1 MTTSPIPPKQPIGQ
15 LNRPLAIV
23 GMSCRLPG
31 ADGLDEFWRLLQT
44 GTSAIER
51 MPDSKLNR
59 DLYFDPVK
67 GRRGKTYSEIGGCIS
82 ERELDWSILPLDR
95 SEIGKWD
102 PCHLILCET
111 AAAAC
116 VDAGWDPHNLPLRKG
131 AVFVGHSG
139 GSTLGGEIAY
149 RTLVSEQV
157 ELLSSIPG
165 FLNSV
170 ADLEELKAALLYR
183 LQSSRPER
191 DESGNPLVDA
201 GFASALISRA
211 LGLTGAHMSID
222 AACAS
227 SLVALALG
235 AASLQTGQSDFAIVG
250 GASFNKSDSMIL
262 FSNAQSCSA
271 SGSRPFDEAADGLI
285 SSEGYV
291 AIVLR
296 TLERALADGDRVHA
310 VVRGIGI
317 SSDGRGKSLWA
328 PRKEGQYTAIRRAYS
343 DEVTPSSV
351 SMIEAHATST
361 QVGDATEMEALS
373 QFFSE
378 HCKPGQRIPVGSVKS
393 NIGHT
398 LETAGLAG
406 VVKSVLSIQHATI
419 PPSVNVK
426 NLNRSI
432 KWDAIPLYVATQ
444 CAPWPALDENVP
456 RRAAINAFGIGG
468 LNVHVVVEQF
478 LATQLLAT
486 QPSRQQ
492 TIHSTAPHS
501 TSTSNAH
508 YEPIAVIGRG
518 VVIPGASNV
527 DQLQNLLHSRASQI
541 GTPPADRFGCDANLA
556 SAVQGGFVRGF
567 EYDWRKHKVP
577 PKQIAQANPL
587 QFMLLE
593 AAEQALRES
602 LCFEREFDRQNT
614 AVVVGSIFGGD
625 FGNALF
631 SGLRLPEFKHHLRL
645 LLIERGLAA
654 DTALALTET
663 YETNFLKF
671 CPALLDETGS
681 FTSSTLASRL
691 SKTFDLMGGAMAIDS
706 GDVSSFAALQ
716 AASQLLVTRTV
727 NQVLCAAAHRA
738 LDVAAMNALA
748 RLGRLRNSHQI
759 PSDREGYFVGEGVA
773 VVMLKRLSDAE
784 RDGDKVLAVIDGIA
798 PGFDAN
804 SLRRSVSLAS
814 ERLSAS
820 APIKQI
826 VGGIGIDS
834 VDTQVENALNASS
847 LRMDPVQQPLSRSVI
862 IPLTGHLQAA
872 QGLTDLIA
880 ATLDKSL
887 QVENA
892 EAVLASHTFSGQSY
906 VVSVRP
912 HVAQPKE
919 TTIVKTPVAPLP
931 AINKKNL
938 VDCRIWR
945 LAASS
950 LSELQ
955 KQVVQLSDSS
965 MEQIRFSAA
974 TKFNSDHLWRA
985 AIVCDES
992 SIVGKLKLMA
1002 AQLGNATSRLP
1013 LAEQGLFWSKPE
1025 ERTERVAWL
1034 FPGQGSQY
1042 HGMFDSFVATEPAA
1056 SRALAAANSILSKHG
1071 HPTFDKL
1078 AWCQTESLGENVWH
1092 TQAAMLVADW
1102 VMLEC
1107 LRDRGYHPTLVSGH
1121 SYGEFAAMLAA
1132 GCWDFENALL
1142 ATWYRCQSIVKNVPT
1157 GCSMLSIHASRE
1169 KVEQLIHEEAL
1180 PLYVSHVNA
1189 PEQIVVGGKQAA
1201 IAHLSELLDDEGI
1214 GTRILAVPT
1223 AFHTPALQPAQAAFR
1238 SGLAAIN
1245 IQPPR
1250 LPLLSSITVRYE
1262 ADPPQIVHNLVDQLV
1277 HPVDFVALCQRLRHD
1292 NIGLILEVG
1301 PQQVLSRL
1309 VRQNLGDSVQVVST
1323 DHSKRGAQYQL
1334 LCAEANIDLFC
1345 GNARKDRLVAP
1356 QSSQVSTSGPQAT
1369 AAPVHFDATQ
1379 ARRERMRQLGRSQ
1392 TKSLAEEPAV
1402 SHVTSAPTTTAT
1414 TQVPTTQVPG
1424 YQVTPHP
1431 IEAAAHPATSHTTP
1445 SHPVLPSQPRSMP
1458 SVATQPLQPTQTGVV
1473 APTKNA
1479 TDRIAAFLIDFVV
1492 EQTGYPAEIIE
1503 LDWDIEADL
1512 GIDSI
1517 KKAQLFGELREFFDL
1532 ESLKNFSLDHYKTL
1546 RDIAK
1551 LLEQTPGKGEWL
1563 QVEEQSPATFT
1574 SPADSRA
1581 AAPQVKPVESPAVQ
1595 SADQSAVHAAV
1606 QTAASVSSVVHES
1619 RPALAPQQLQQFLID
1634 FVVEQTGYP
1643 AEIVELD
1650 ADLEA
1655 DLGIDSIKKAQL
1667 FGELREMF
1675 SFSGRDGQSQNVAG
1689 GRQSL
1694 ADYRTLRDVM
1704 DALLQSQSTTIVAEP
1719 AQSEAAGPP
1728 VMEASGSVEFETSR
1742 NAEQAIVPAQPF
1754 HAKLACSATQS
1765 SSKQEWPVAGLKHP
1779 AARTTVGEIVL
1790 TTNWAYREALAS
1802 NLRAMVGR
1810 KDASKTAVKQNG
1822 NGASHVS
1829 LTPSATSL
1837 IFAEKIAE
1845 TSETLQQSILALDKA
1860 LSSTSMWNASDDA
1873 SIATLT
1879 MPAWLRDGGGEC
1891 VGIVVRHSEAS
1902 STIQLMPAGC
1912 LHPGAVIHNGSFLI
1926 VGGLLDASQPN
1937 ALVAHT
1943 TLSSWICEGLGN
1955 RFEAALKA
1963 VRNIRVAGDWWL
1975 KLVDAHS
1982 AQLAAVESRD
1992 GVLVIERGTSLVNS
2006 QSPAINSPA
2015 SAEPDLVL
2023 EFDSIHRCFQLSLRK
2038 SSLLFPKG
2046 LLRFDDNW
2054 IKNLLSHD
2062 ADKRPV
2068 SETELT
2074 TEATVAKSTV
2084 ASRYVLRMAPAPQRN
2099 AFSRQPTWGGTTLI
2113 VGDNPIARQLE
2124 ARIRTAGLPVV
2135 RLAAHEDP
2143 TWLAGQ
2149 LEELWRTSPVAHLF
2163 LTTPCDADAKI
2174 TLDETRWRSRR
2185 NKGIMGNYW
2194 LCQRWLNRIIESKIA
2209 DDASI
2214 VAVTSQGGD
2223 FGISGNLH
2231 SAEGGALA
2239 GLLKSILVESWMQG
2253 IRTLPI
2259 KIMDTNVNQSP
2270 SEVVENLWRELSI
2283 PSYDTEVAYQRGV
2296 RHVMRA
2302 VRKPMLRRIKPIPQG
2317 GTWVCTGGAR
2327 GITAYVAEQLASRY
2341 QLKLHL
2347 LGKTEQQAIDP
2358 SWRGLNEDGLR
2369 QLRAEIMTTARNAG
2383 KNPVQTWQDTEKI
2396 LEIDATL
2403 LRFKALG
2410 IEAYYHSCDVA
2421 DRDSVRKVLD
2431 KVRSISGPIHGVLH
2445 GAGVGKD
2452 ARFDRKQPEKVNQC
2466 IAAKVDGALALMEAT
2481 EQDPLEYFVGF
2492 GSISGR
2498 FGANGHTDY
2507 SLANEM
2513 LTKEIDWLKHRRP
2526 NIKAVGFHWHAWGD
2540 VGMAT
2545 KPETKLALEMI
2556 DMHFMPAAEGMQ
2568 HLIAELEGDSD
2579 ESEVLITDDRYYRM
2593 YYPGDS
2599 LDPGADRAASTG
2611 VRTPLLEIE
2620 STTANGSTRVFA
2632 ADVDPGKD
2640 PFLVDHTLDRAPL
2653 LPFVVA
2659 AEMMIEGAAAHLAT
2673 NEPIVLHDL
2682 EAVRALRFFSPTPRR
2697 LRVESSLVADGSVT
2711 CKLQSDF
2718 YSRDGRLIEAN
2729 RINFRTQAAVSH
2741 NLESVRVW
2749 VQLPSASNWLPV
2761 SYPAADAQFHV
2772 GWPLQRLRKIALHE
2786 DGLVGK
2792 IAAPALIELAGTKR
2806 DLRGWRIPSAAM
2818 DACLFATGIL
2828 AWQRVAPGTALPVRI
2843 SRLEVGRLP
2852 SPGEACQ
2859 VHVRLLTHSHD
2870 HARFDFTLYGVDG
2883 EMLLNAKDYE
2893 VAWLSREL
2901 DEHPK
2906 AVAGSLPR

>member
-1 MTTSPIPPKQPIGQ
+1 MSIPPTPPNQPIGQ
-15 LNRPLAIV
+15 LCRPLAIV
-23 GMSCRLPG
+23 GMACRLPG
-31 ADGLDEFWRLLQT
+31 ADGLDAFWQMLQS
-44 GTSAIER
+44 GASAIER
-51 MPDSKLNR
+51 MPDAKLNR
-59 DLYFDPVK
+59 SLYFDPVK

-95 SEIGKWD
+95 SEASHWD
-102 PCHLILCET
+102 PCHLILCEA

-116 VDAGWDPHNLPLRKG
+116 CDAGWDPRNLPLRKG

-149 RTLVSEQV
+149 RNLVNEQV
-157 ELLSSIPG
+157 ELLTSLPG
-165 FLNSV
+165 IRDAIEN
-170 ADLEELKAALLYR
+170 LEELKTALLER
-183 LQSSRPER
+183 LQATRPER
-191 DESGNPLVDA
+191 DADGKPLVDA

-271 SGSRPFDEAADGLI
+271 SGSRPFDEGADGLI

-291 AIVLR
+291 AIVLK

-343 DEVTPSSV
+343 SDVTPNSV

-373 QFFSE
+373 QFFGE

-426 NLNRSI
+426 HLNRSI
-432 KWDAIPLYVATQ
+432 KWDEIPLFVSTQ
-444 CAPWPALDENVP
+444 CSPWPALEPTVP

-478 LATQLLAT
+478 LESKSPAKHPTGLS
-486 QPSRQQ
+486 PS
-492 TIHSTAPHS
+492 
-501 TSTSNAH
+501 SNSKNETH
-508 YEPIAVIGRG
+508 TEPIAVIGRG
-518 VVIPGASNV
+518 LVIPGASNV
-527 DQLQNLLHSRASQI
+527 DQLRTLLSSSTSQI
-541 GTPPADRFGCDANLA
+541 GLPPAGRFGCEAGLA
-556 SAVQGGFVRGF
+556 SAVRGGFVRNF

-602 LCFEREFDRQNT
+602 RCLERDFDRQNT

-631 SGLRLPEFKHHLRL
+631 SGLRLPEFKHHLHQL
-645 LLIERGLAA
+645 LVGRGVTAGIAQKLAEDFEA
-654 DTALALTET
+654 S
-663 YETNFLKF
+663 FLKTS
-671 CPALLDETGS
+671 PALLDETGS

-738 LDVAAMNALA
+738 MDVAAMEALS
-748 RLGRLRNSHQI
+748 RLGRLRESRQGAANS
-759 PSDREGYFVGEGVA
+759 EGYFVGEGVA
-773 VVMLKRLSDAE
+773 VVMLKRLSDAV
-784 RDGDKVLAVIDGIA
+784 RDGDKILAVIDGIA

-804 SLRRSVSLAS
+804 SLRRSVNLAS
-814 ERLSAS
+814 ERLVLGSGHVN
-820 APIKQI
+820 KI
-826 VGGIGIDS
+826 VGGVGIRS
-834 VDTQVENALNASS
+834 VDAQVEQAVCTSS
-847 LRMDPVQQPLSRSVI
+847 LPLGQPTGKPQPTLVQSAT

-880 ATLDKSL
+880 YTLDPTI
-887 QVENA
+887 QVEGSSC
-892 EAVLASHTFSGQSY
+892 VLASHTFSGQSY
-906 VVSVRP
+906 VVGVRP
-912 HVAQPKE
+912 HVVQTKE
-919 TTIVKTPVAPLP
+919 PTIVKKP
-931 AINKKNL
+931 AATSPAVSQKNMT
-938 VDCRIWR
+938 DCRIWR
-945 LAASS
+945 FGASS
-950 LSELQ
+950 LIDLQ
-955 KQVVQLSDSS
+955 NQLNHLSN
-965 MEQIRFSAA
+965 SAVSPIGSL
-974 TKFNSDHLWRA
+974 THSTFNLEHTWRA

-992 SIVGKLKLMA
+992 ALAGKLKLLA
-1002 AQLGNATSRLP
+1002 AQIYSPTSKLP
-1013 LAEQGLFWSKPE
+1013 LAEQGLFWSKPD
-1025 ERTERVAWL
+1025 ERTDRVAWL

-1042 HGMFDSFVATEPAA
+1042 HGMFDSFVASEPAA
-1056 SRALAAANSILSKHG
+1056 ARALAVANSVLSKHG
-1071 HPTFDKL
+1071 HPTFDEL

-1107 LRDRGYHPTLVSGH
+1107 LRERGYQPTLVSGH

-1142 ATWYRCQSIVKNVPT
+1142 ATWHRCQSIVKNVPT

-1169 KVEQLIHEEAL
+1169 KVAQLIHDEAL
-1180 PLYVSHVNA
+1180 PLYISHVNA

-1238 SGLAAIN
+1238 NGLTTIS

-1262 ADPPQIVHNLVDQLV
+1262 ADPAVIVDNLVDQLI
-1277 HPVDFVALCQRLRHD
+1277 HPVDFVALCQRLKQDR
-1292 NIGLILEVG
+1292 IGLILEVG

-1309 VRQNLGDSVQVVST
+1309 VRQNLGDTVQVVST

-1334 LCAEANIDLFC
+1334 LCAEANLELFC
-1345 GNARKDRLVAP
+1345 GNA
-1356 QSSQVSTSGPQAT
+1356 QSAQAVSTVRSNSPINVVQSRFT
-1369 AAPVHFDATQ
+1369 PVHFDATQ
-1379 ARRERMRQLGRSQ
+1379 ARRDRMRNLGRSQ
-1392 TKSLAEEPAV
+1392 PKPASPYQAVNSFENPVAEAVAPIAQTRSNSVHSTNDRSTDASKQPAQNLQTV
-1402 SHVTSAPTTTAT
+1402 QNA
-1414 TQVPTTQVPG
+1414 
-1424 YQVTPHP
+1424 
-1431 IEAAAHPATSHTTP
+1431 
-1445 SHPVLPSQPRSMP
+1445 
-1458 SVATQPLQPTQTGVV
+1458 VATPTQ
-1473 APTKNA
+1473 NA

-1532 ESLKNFSLDHYKTL
+1532 ESLKNFSLDRYKTL
-1546 RDIAK
+1546 RDIAT

-1563 QVEEQSPATFT
+1563 NSENLATDSKIVEHNDVRKETI
-1574 SPADSRA
+1574 R
-1581 AAPQVKPVESPAVQ
+1581 PAVQ
-1595 SADQSAVHAAV
+1595 APPATPLVAAV
-1606 QTAASVSSVVHES
+1606 PLAAVPVQTSES
-1619 RPALAPQQLQQFLID
+1619 QPTLTPQQLQQFLID

-1675 SFSGRDGQSQNVAG
+1675 SFQGRDKQSTTNAKS

-1704 DALLQSQSTTIVAEP
+1704 DALLHSQT
-1719 AQSEAAGPP
+1719 
-1728 VMEASGSVEFETSR
+1728 
-1742 NAEQAIVPAQPF
+1742 
-1754 HAKLACSATQS
+1754 SATTLATSQPKQASISLPAEEALPEEIVKFSIPNVQELTSELPSQQS
-1765 SSKQEWPVAGLKHP
+1765 DESSAIHCDWPVAVIEHLDS
-1779 AARTTVGEIVL
+1779 TENDLDI
-1790 TTNWAYREALAS
+1790 TTNEFFRSALS
-1802 NLRAMVGR
+1802 QNLRAMVGR
-1810 KDASKTAVKQNG
+1810 RDAVRTQVSKNG
-1822 NGASHVS
+1822 NGSSH
-1829 LTPSATSL
+1829 TIANQSAATL
-1837 IFAEKIAE
+1837 CFAEKIAE
-1845 TSETLQQSILALDKA
+1845 SSETLQQSILAFDKA
-1860 LSSTSMWNASDDA
+1860 VLSSCVWQNAFDGPITRLA
-1873 SIATLT
+1873 A
-1879 MPAWLRDGGGEC
+1879 PAWLRDGGGQSL
-1891 VGIVVRHSEAS
+1891 GMVVKRSGAKTEMQ
-1902 STIQLMPAGC
+1902 IMPAGC
-1912 LHPGAVIHNGSFLI
+1912 LQPTAVIHDLTLLA
-1926 VGGLLDASQPN
+1926 VGGVLETSQPN
-1937 ALVAHT
+1937 ASAAQTV
-1943 TLSSWICEGLGN
+1943 LSSWITSELGN
-1955 RFEAALKA
+1955 GFEEALKA
-1963 VRNIRVAGDWWL
+1963 ARAIRLNCDWWL
-1975 KLVDAHS
+1975 KLVDASSGHQ
-1982 AQLAAVESRD
+1982 AFIESRD
-1992 GVLVIERGTSLVNS
+1992 GVLVIERGAVPSRPQDAANPSGHELALFLDETN
-2006 QSPAINSPA
+2006 
-2015 SAEPDLVL
+2015 
-2023 EFDSIHRCFQLSLRK
+2023 HCFQLTQNQPSLQTPAVFVRLDRQWLN
-2038 SSLLFPKG
+2038 SLQPDQQAEIATPPLA
-2046 LLRFDDNW
+2046 DN
-2054 IKNLLSHD
+2054 
-2062 ADKRPV
+2062 ADVK
-2068 SETELT
+2068 ELT
-2074 TEATVAKSTV
+2074 GKSTI
-2084 ASRYVLRMAPAPQRN
+2084 ASRYVLRMSPAPQRN
-2099 AFSRQPTWGGTTLI
+2099 APNRRPTWGGVSLI
-2113 VGDNPIARQLE
+2113 VGDNPVARQLE
-2124 ARIRTAGLPVV
+2124 ARIRTAGFQAV
-2135 RLAAHEDP
+2135 RLAASEDP
-2143 TWLAGQ
+2143 TWLANK
-2149 LEELWRTSPVAHLF
+2149 LEELWATQPIAHLF
-2163 LTTPCDADAKI
+2163 LTTPCDSEAQI
-2174 TLDETRWRSRR
+2174 TLDEKRWASRR

-2194 LCQRWLNRIIESKIA
+2194 LCQRWLNRIIESKMT

-2223 FGISGNLH
+2223 FGISGNIH

-2259 KIMDTNVNQSP
+2259 KVMDTHIDQSP
-2270 SEVVENLWRELSI
+2270 AEIVENLWRELSI
-2283 PSYDTEVAYQRGV
+2283 PSYDTEVSYQRGI
-2296 RHVMRA
+2296 RTVMRA
-2302 VRKPMLRRIKPIPQG
+2302 IRQPLARRVKAIPHG

-2341 QLKLHL
+2341 HLKLHL
-2347 LGKTEQQAIDP
+2347 LGKTEQQEIDP
-2358 SWRGLNEDGLR
+2358 SWRELNEEGLR

-2383 KNPVQTWQDTEKI
+2383 KNPVQTWQDMEKV

-2403 LRFKALG
+2403 RRFKSMG

-2421 DRDSVRKVLD
+2421 DRSSVRKVLD
-2431 KVRSISGPIHGVLH
+2431 NVRAISGPINGVLH

-2452 ARFDRKQPEKVNQC
+2452 ARFDRKQPERVHQC
-2466 IAAKVDGALALMEAT
+2466 IAAKVDGALALMDAT
-2481 EQDPLEYFVGF
+2481 ERDPIDYFVGF

-2513 LTKEIDWLKHRRP
+2513 LTKQIDWLKHRRP

-2556 DMHFMPAAEGMQ
+2556 DMHFMPAAEGME

-2599 LDPGADRAASTG
+2599 LDSIADRTRTSG
-2611 VRTPLLEIE
+2611 VRTPLLDTE
-2620 STTANGSTRVFA
+2620 SSVTESSTRVFTA
-2632 ADVDPGKD
+2632 EVDPGKD
-2640 PFLVDHTLDRAPL
+2640 PFLVEHTLDRSPL

-2659 AEMMIEGAAAHLAT
+2659 AEMMIEGVAAHLNT
-2673 NEPIVLHDL
+2673 HESIVLHDL
-2682 EAVRALRFFSPTPRR
+2682 EAVKALRFFIPTPRK
-2697 LRVESSLVADGSVT
+2697 LRVESTLASAGTVT

-2718 YSRDGRLIEAN
+2718 FSRDGRLIEAN
-2729 RINFRTQAAVSH
+2729 RINFKTKATAGLAHQSPGV
-2741 NLESVRVW
+2741 NIV
-2749 VQLPSASNWLPV
+2749 LPASTAWLPV

-2772 GWPLQRLRKIALHE
+2772 GWPLQRLRKVALHE
-2786 DGLVGK
+2786 NGLIGK

-2828 AWQRVAPGTALPVRI
+2828 AWQRVSPGTALPVRI
-2843 SRLEVGRLP
+2843 QRLEIGRLP

-2859 VHVRLLTHSHD
+2859 VHILLLSHSHD
-2870 HARFDFTLYGVDG
+2870 RARFDFTLYGVDG
-2883 EMLLNAKDYE
+2883 DMILNAKDYE

-2901 DEHPK
+2901 DEQPQA
-2906 AVAGSLPR
+2906 AVGSVQK

>member
-1 MTTSPIPPKQPIGQ
+1 MPNRHIPSNPPPLNQSIGQ

-31 ADGLDEFWRLLQT
+31 ADGLDEFWRLLQS
-44 GTSAIER
+44 GASAIER
-51 MPDSKLNR
+51 MPDSKLDR
-59 DLYFDPVK
+59 HMYFDPIK
-67 GRRGKTYSEIGGCIS
+67 GRRGKTYSDIGGCIS

-95 SEIGKWD
+95 SEASKWD
-102 PCHLILCET
+102 PCHLILCEA

-116 VDAGWDPHNLPLRKG
+116 CDAGWDPHNLPLRRG

-149 RTLVSEQV
+149 RSLVTEYI
-157 ELLSSIPG
+157 ELLSTIPG
-165 FLNSV
+165 IVNSV
-170 ADLEELKAALLYR
+170 DDLNELKSALLRR
-183 LQSSRPER
+183 LQAGRPER
-191 DESGNPLVDA
+191 AENGQPLLDA

-291 AIVLR
+291 ALVLK
-296 TLERALADGDRVHA
+296 TLERAVADGDRVHA

-343 DEVTPSSV
+343 SEVTPDSI

-432 KWDAIPLYVATQ
+432 KWNEIPLYVATQ
-444 CAPWPALDENVP
+444 CAPWPTLEANVP

-478 LATQLLAT
+478 LPTETQVKMSSR
-486 QPSRQQ
+486 PSQVAAIQ
-492 TIHSTAPHS
+492 S
-501 TSTSNAH
+501 
-508 YEPIAVIGRG
+508 EPIAVIGRG
-518 VVIPGASNV
+518 LVIPGASNV
-527 DQLQNLLHSRASQI
+527 EQFRSLLNSGVSQI
-541 GTPPADRFGCDANLA
+541 GRSPADRLGCNASRADA
-556 SAVQGGFVRGF
+556 VRGGFVRGF

-577 PKQIAQANPL
+577 PKQITQANPL

-602 LCFEREFDRQNT
+602 RCLERDFDRQNT
-614 AVVVGSIFGGD
+614 AVVVGSVFGGD

-631 SGLRLPEFKHHLRL
+631 SGLRLPEFKHHFQQL
-645 LLIERGLAA
+645 LVERGVATG
-654 DTALALTET
+654 TAQSLSEDFET
-663 YETNFLKF
+663 SFLKA

-738 LDVAAMNALA
+738 LDVAAIDALT
-748 RLGRLRNSHQI
+748 RMGRLRDSRQLDT
-759 PSDREGYFVGEGVA
+759 PGEGYFVGEGVA
-773 VVMLKRLSDAE
+773 VVMLKRLSDAQ

-804 SLRRSVSLAS
+804 SLRRSLGLAS
-814 ERLSAS
+814 ERLSDS
-820 APIKQI
+820 CGPIKRL
-826 VGGIGIDS
+826 VGGVGISAIDS
-834 VDTQVENALNASS
+834 QVEQAVAASS
-847 LRMDPVQQPLSRSVI
+847 LQVDQRDQRLAHSSQTLAPSAN

-880 ATLDKSL
+880 VTLNESL
-887 QVENA
+887 QDDGA
-892 EAVLASHTFSGQSY
+892 ASVLASHTFSGQSY
-906 VVSVRP
+906 VVGVRP
-912 HVAQPKE
+912 HVVHTNESFVKSVATTSPK
-919 TTIVKTPVAPLP
+919 TTSQ
-931 AINKKNL
+931 KNL
-938 VDCRIWR
+938 IDCRIWR
-945 LAASS
+945 FGATTSID
-950 LSELQ
+950 LQ
-955 KQVVQLSDSS
+955 KQLGQLSDLSIS
-965 MEQIRFSAA
+965 QIDDSTVEKYTREH
-974 TKFNSDHLWRA
+974 TWRA
-985 AIVCDES
+985 AIVCDNN
-992 SIVGKLKLMA
+992 SIVGKLKLLA
-1002 AQLGNATSRLP
+1002 AQVGNGTSRSP
-1013 LAEQGLFWSKPE
+1013 LTEQGLFWSKPE

-1042 HGMFDSFVATEPAA
+1042 HGMFDNFVATEPAA
-1056 SRALAAANSILSKHG
+1056 SRALVFANSILSKHG
-1071 HPTFDKL
+1071 HPTFDEL

-1107 LRDRGYHPTLVSGH
+1107 LRERGHQPTLVSGH
-1121 SYGEFAAMLAA
+1121 SYGEFAALLAA

-1142 ATWYRCQSIVKNVPT
+1142 ATWHRCQSIVKNVPT

-1169 KVEQLIHEEAL
+1169 KVAQLIHEENL

-1238 SGLAAIN
+1238 SGLAKID

-1262 ADPPQIVHNLVDQLV
+1262 ADPDQIVDNLVEQLI
-1277 HPVDFVALCQRLRHD
+1277 HPVDFVALCHRLKQD
-1292 NIGLILEVG
+1292 KIGLILEVG

-1323 DHSKRGAQYQL
+1323 DHTKRGAQYQL
-1334 LCAEANIDLFC
+1334 LCAEANIELFC
-1345 GNARKDRLVAP
+1345 TSAPAQRRASGQTSSTLSASPRNAV
-1356 QSSQVSTSGPQAT
+1356 
-1369 AAPVHFDATQ
+1369 APVHFDATQ
-1379 ARRERMRQLGRSQ
+1379 ARRDRMRNLGRSQ
-1392 TKSLAEEPAV
+1392 SRSASPYASTDFQEAQTVQAVASIPQTRVEPLPAIEYQSVEAPRQPAKQVLLAE
-1402 SHVTSAPTTTAT
+1402 
-1414 TQVPTTQVPG
+1414 
-1424 YQVTPHP
+1424 
-1431 IEAAAHPATSHTTP
+1431 AAHAVPI
-1445 SHPVLPSQPRSMP
+1445 
-1458 SVATQPLQPTQTGVV
+1458 
-1473 APTKNA
+1473 KNA
-1479 TDRIAAFLIDFVV
+1479 TERIAAFLIDFVV

-1517 KKAQLFGELREFFDL
+1517 KKAQLFGELREFFDF
-1532 ESLKNFSLDHYKTL
+1532 ESLTDFSLDHYKTL

-1563 QVEEQSPATFT
+1563 QNEEV
-1574 SPADSRA
+1574 
-1581 AAPQVKPVESPAVQ
+1581 PQVAQPVES
-1595 SADQSAVHAAV
+1595 
-1606 QTAASVSSVVHES
+1606 SSVVTSSASLSSDGMPTQAVLNTASETQQS
-1619 RPALAPQQLQQFLID
+1619 LSPQQLQQFLID

-1667 FGELREMF
+1667 FGELRELF
-1675 SFSGRDGQSQNVAG
+1675 SFNGQSNSPQSDTNGSG

-1704 DALLQSQSTTIVAEP
+1704 NALLQGQTATAASNAVTPVNQIAVNQRSVVEP
-1719 AQSEAAGPP
+1719 TQEAA
-1728 VMEASGSVEFETSR
+1728 
-1742 NAEQAIVPAQPF
+1742 
-1754 HAKLACSATQS
+1754 KDS
-1765 SSKQEWPVAGLKHP
+1765 SSLDRSTAGTVALPPKQPSIQSDSISISGEWPIVVITQGSYASPTSSDVELNTNSTYR
-1779 AARTTVGEIVL
+1779 AAL
-1790 TTNWAYREALAS
+1790 TS

-1810 KDASKTAVKQNG
+1810 KVTPQTTHAKQNG
-1822 NGASHVS
+1822 NVSHGASV
-1829 LTPSATSL
+1829 PQSAATL
-1837 IFAEKIAE
+1837 CMAEKIAE
-1845 TSETLQQSILALDKA
+1845 TSDTLQQSILALDKV
-1860 LSSTSMWNASDDA
+1860 LSSTSVWRNSEDG
-1873 SIATLT
+1873 SIATLSF
-1879 MPAWLRDGGGEC
+1879 PVWLKDGGGEG
-1891 VGIVVRHSEAS
+1891 VGIVVRWSGNV
-1902 STIQLMPAGC
+1902 STIQVMPAGC
-1912 LHPGAVIHNGSFLI
+1912 LQPAAAVHDLTLLAVGS
-1926 VGGLLDASQPN
+1926 VVDVSQPN
-1937 ALVAHT
+1937 AAAAQAM
-1943 TLSSWICEGLGN
+1943 LSRWICDELGN
-1955 RFEAALKA
+1955 SFENALKTA
-1963 VRNIRVAGDWWL
+1963 RLIRVASDWWL
-1975 KLVDAHS
+1975 KLVDAKS
-1982 AQLAAVESRD
+1982 GQQAFVESRD
-1992 GVLVIERGTSLVNS
+1992 GVLVIERSITLSKLRNGNLNEHEFALQFDETS
-2006 QSPAINSPA
+2006 
-2015 SAEPDLVL
+2015 
-2023 EFDSIHRCFQLSLRK
+2023 RCFQLSLPHA
-2038 SSLLFPKG
+2038 SLHLPKG
-2046 LLRFDDNW
+2046 VLRLDRQWLDSLRAESAVDPSP
-2054 IKNLLSHD
+2054 KEGEEVV
-2062 ADKRPV
+2062 AG
-2068 SETELT
+2068 
-2074 TEATVAKSTV
+2074 EAQSTV
-2084 ASRYVLRMAPAPQRN
+2084 ASRYILRMAPATQRN
-2099 AFSRQPTWGGTTLI
+2099 APDRRPAWGGATLI
-2113 VGDNPIARQLE
+2113 IGDNPVARQLE
-2124 ARIRTAGLPVV
+2124 ARIRTAGFEVV

-2143 TWLAGQ
+2143 TWLAQ
-2149 LEELWRTSPVAHLF
+2149 KLDELWTKQPIAHLF
-2163 LTTPCDADAKI
+2163 LTTPCDGDAQI
-2174 TLDETRWRSRR
+2174 TLDEVQWRSRR

-2194 LCQRWLNRIIESKIA
+2194 LCQRWLNRIIESKMA

-2223 FGISGNLH
+2223 FGISGNIH

-2259 KIMDTNVNQSP
+2259 KIMDTHVDQSP
-2270 SEVVENLWRELSI
+2270 AEVVENLWRELSI
-2283 PSYDTEVAYQRGV
+2283 PSYDTEVSYQRGI

-2302 VRKPMLRRIKPIPQG
+2302 VRKPMTRRKKAIPQG

-2327 GITAYVAEQLASRY
+2327 GITAYVAEQLATRY

-2347 LGKTEQQAIDP
+2347 LGKTEQQEIDP
-2358 SWRGLNEDGLR
+2358 SWRGLNDDGLR
-2369 QLRAEIMTTARNAG
+2369 QLRAEIMTAARSAG
-2383 KNPVQTWQDTEKI
+2383 KNPVQTWQDTEKV

-2403 LRFKALG
+2403 LRFKSLG

-2421 DRDSVRKVLD
+2421 DRASVQRVLEKVRK
-2431 KVRSISGPIHGVLH
+2431 ISGPIQGVLH

-2452 ARFDRKQPEKVNQC
+2452 ARFDRKLPEKVNQC
-2466 IAAKVDGALALMEAT
+2466 IAAKVDGALALMSAT
-2481 EQDPLEYFVGF
+2481 EHDPLEYFVGF

-2513 LTKEIDWLKHRRP
+2513 LIKQIDWLKHRRP
-2526 NIKAVGFHWHAWGD
+2526 TVKAVGFHWHAWGD

-2545 KPETKLALEMI
+2545 KPETRLALEMI

-2568 HLIAELEGDSD
+2568 HLIAELEGDSN

-2599 LDPGADRAASTG
+2599 LDTTAGRTG
-2611 VRTPLLEIE
+2611 TNDIRTPLLNAECV
-2620 STTANGSTRVFA
+2620 TGNDSTRVFVA
-2632 ADVDPGKD
+2632 EVDPGKD
-2640 PFLVDHTLDRAPL
+2640 PFLVEHTLDRSPL

-2659 AEMMIEGAAAHLAT
+2659 AEMMLEGAAAHLST
-2673 NEPIVLHDL
+2673 NAPIVLHDL
-2682 EAVRALRFFSPTPRR
+2682 EAVRALRFFSSTPRQ
-2697 LRVESSLVADGSVT
+2697 LRVESSLVSNGTVS

-2718 YSRDGRLIEAN
+2718 YSRDGRLIETN
-2729 RINFRTQAAVSH
+2729 RVNFKTTATVSGQ
-2741 NLESVRVW
+2741 EKKAGVTVD
-2749 VQLPSASNWLPV
+2749 LPSTVNWLPV
-2761 SYPAADAQFHV
+2761 TYPTADAQFHV
-2772 GWPLQRLRKIALHE
+2772 GWPLQRLRKVALHE
-2786 DGLVGK
+2786 NGLVGK

-2806 DLRGWRIPSAAM
+2806 DLVGWRIPSAAM

-2828 AWQRVAPGTALPVRI
+2828 AWQRVAAGTALPVRI

-2859 VHVRLLTHSHD
+2859 VHVQLLSHSPGR
-2870 HARFDFTLYGVDG
+2870 ASFDFTLYGVDG
-2883 EMLLNAKDYE
+2883 ETILNAKDYE
-2893 VAWLSREL
+2893 VAWLSREI
-2901 DEHPK
+2901 DEQTKTK
-2906 AVAGSLPR
+2906 ASSVPN

>member
-1 MTTSPIPPKQPIGQ
+1 MPNPQLPLNPLLPNQPIGQ

-31 ADGLDEFWRLLQT
+31 ADGLDEFWRMLQS

-51 MPDSKLNR
+51 MPDSKLDR
-59 DLYFDPVK
+59 AMYFDPAK
-67 GRRGKTYSEIGGCIS
+67 GRRGKTYSDIGGCIS

-95 SEIGKWD
+95 SESSKWD
-102 PCHLILCET
+102 PCHLILCEV

-116 VDAGWDPHNLPLRKG
+116 CDAGWDPHNLPLRKG

-149 RTLVSEQV
+149 RSLVEEYV
-157 ELLSSIPG
+157 ELLSTVPG
-165 FLNSV
+165 ILNSV
-170 ADLEELKAALLYR
+170 SDLNELKSALLQR
-183 LQSSRPER
+183 LQAGRPER
-191 DESGNPLVDA
+191 NETGEPLVDA

-262 FSNAQSCSA
+262 FSHAQSCSA

-291 AIVLR
+291 ALVLK

-343 DEVTPSSV
+343 GDVTPDSI

-373 QFFSE
+373 QFFTE
-378 HCKPGQRIPVGSVKS
+378 HCKRGQRIPVGSVKS

-419 PPSVNVK
+419 PPSINVK

-432 KWDAIPLYVATQ
+432 QWDEIPLYVSTA
-444 CAPWPALDENVP
+444 CAPWPVLEAQVP

-478 LATQLLAT
+478 LATEPRIKQS
-486 QPSRQQ
+486 SRAVHVPTVQK
-492 TIHSTAPHS
+492 
-501 TSTSNAH
+501 
-508 YEPIAVIGRG
+508 EPIAVIGRG
-518 VVIPGASNV
+518 LVIPGASNV
-527 DQLQNLLHSRASQI
+527 EQFQALLSSRASQI
-541 GTPPADRFGCDANLA
+541 GMPPVNRFGCDASRP
-556 SAVQGGFVRGF
+556 SAVCGGFVRGF

-602 LCFEREFDRQNT
+602 RCLERDFDRQNT

-631 SGLRLPEFKHHLRL
+631 SGLRLPEFKHHLKHL
-645 LLIERGLAA
+645 LVERGV
-654 DTALALTET
+654 TAGMANSLSQDFET
-663 YETNFLKF
+663 SFLKV

-716 AASQLLVTRTV
+716 AASQLLITRTV

-738 LDVAAMNALA
+738 LDVAAMDALS
-748 RLGRLRNSHQI
+748 RMGRLRDSRQLTASN
-759 PSDREGYFVGEGVA
+759 EGYVVGEGVA

-798 PGFDAN
+798 PGFDAK

-814 ERLSAS
+814 ERLSDS
-820 APIKQI
+820 CGPVRKFIGG
-826 VGGIGIDS
+826 VGLSPVDS
-834 VDTQVENALNASS
+834 QVEQAIAASS
-847 LRMDPVQQPLSRSVI
+847 LQVDQRLANSRQSLARSAN

-880 ATLDKSL
+880 VTLDESL
-887 QVENA
+887 HGDGA
-892 EAVLASHTFSGQSY
+892 ACVLTSHTFSGQSY
-906 VVSVRP
+906 VVGVRP
-912 HVAQPKE
+912 HVVHPNE
-919 TTIVKTPVAPLP
+919 SSVKTLAATIP
-931 AINKKNL
+931 ATTQKNL
-938 VDCRIWR
+938 IDCRVWR
-945 LAASS
+945 FGATSFVD
-950 LSELQ
+950 LQ
-955 KQVVQLSDSS
+955 KQLGQLSDFTVS
-965 MEQIRFSAA
+965 QIG
-974 TKFNSDHLWRA
+974 NSILAKYTEEHIWRA
-985 AIVCDES
+985 AIVCDNK
-992 SIVGKLKLMA
+992 SIVGKLKLLA
-1002 AQLGNATSRLP
+1002 AQIGNITSRLP
-1013 LAEQGLFWSKPE
+1013 LTEQGLFWSSPE

-1056 SRALAAANSILSKHG
+1056 GRSLAFANSILSKHG
-1071 HPTFDKL
+1071 HPTFDEL
-1078 AWCQTESLGENVWH
+1078 AWCETESLGENVWH

-1107 LRDRGYHPTLVSGH
+1107 LRERGHQPTLVSGH

-1142 ATWYRCQSIVKNVPT
+1142 ATWHRCQSIVKNVPT

-1169 KVEQLIHEEAL
+1169 KVAQLIHDESL

-1201 IAHLSELLDDEGI
+1201 IAQLSELLDDEGI

-1223 AFHTPALQPAQAAFR
+1223 AFHTPALQPAQASFR
-1238 SGLAAIN
+1238 NGLSKIE

-1262 ADPPQIVHNLVDQLV
+1262 ADPAQIADNLVEQLI
-1277 HPVDFVALCQRLRHD
+1277 HPVDFVALCRRLKQD
-1292 NIGLILEVG
+1292 KIGLILEVG

-1309 VRQNLGDSVQVVST
+1309 VRQNLGHSVQVIST

-1334 LCAEANIDLFC
+1334 LCAEANIELFWDS
-1345 GNARKDRLVAP
+1345 AREHRP
-1356 QSSQVSTSGPQAT
+1356 TSGQLSGTVVDLPRA
-1369 AAPVHFDATQ
+1369 ALAPVHFDATQ
-1379 ARRERMRQLGRSQ
+1379 ARRDRMRNLGRSQ
-1392 TKSLAEEPAV
+1392 SRTASPYLSSDARESSAEEALASIPQT
-1402 SHVTSAPTTTAT
+1402 HVEPNRDNGHR
-1414 TQVPTTQVPG
+1414 PIG
-1424 YQVTPHP
+1424 VTPQP
-1431 IEAAAHPATSHTTP
+1431 VPQLQLVQSTPVVPAN
-1445 SHPVLPSQPRSMP
+1445 
-1458 SVATQPLQPTQTGVV
+1458 
-1473 APTKNA
+1473 NA

-1532 ESLKNFSLDHYKTL
+1532 ESLTNFSLDHYKTL

-1563 QVEEQSPATFT
+1563 NNEGSLAVAPPMHSPSQPVKSVHSLNSSLPLPPEAR
-1574 SPADSRA
+1574 PA
-1581 AAPQVKPVESPAVQ
+1581 AAATQTVNESQ
-1595 SADQSAVHAAV
+1595 Q
-1606 QTAASVSSVVHES
+1606 
-1619 RPALAPQQLQQFLID
+1619 ALSPQQLQQFLID

-1675 SFSGRDGQSQNVAG
+1675 SFHRQDNQSSGSAG
-1689 GRQSL
+1689 GSDGRQSL

-1704 DALLQSQSTTIVAEP
+1704 DALLQSQTATATCVTT
-1719 AQSEAAGPP
+1719 SAAPINQFGL
-1728 VMEASGSVEFETSR
+1728 A
-1742 NAEQAIVPAQPF
+1742 VPAEVVADALDARVDHNRSHASDQAFTTKQPSMKVEPDSGNCDWPIAVITCASNF
-1754 HAKLACSATQS
+1754 DAIASDMTLSTNS
-1765 SSKQEWPVAGLKHP
+1765 S
-1779 AARTTVGEIVL
+1779 
-1790 TTNWAYREALAS
+1790 YRVALAS

-1810 KDASKTAVKQNG
+1810 KDTPATGVRKNGHGSSHLNVLQSAST
-1822 NGASHVS
+1822 
-1829 LTPSATSL
+1829 LC
-1837 IFAEKIAE
+1837 FAERIAQ
-1845 TSETLQQSILALDKA
+1845 TSETLQQSILALDEVF
-1860 LSSTSMWNASDDA
+1860 LSTGHWRDTDDS
-1873 SIATLT
+1873 SIAAFGL
-1879 MPAWLRDGGGEC
+1879 PAWLKDGGGEG
-1891 VGIVVRHSEAS
+1891 VGIVVRWSGTV
-1902 STIQLMPAGC
+1902 STIQVMPAGC
-1912 LHPGAVIHNGSFLI
+1912 LQPGAAIHNLNLLV
-1926 VGGLLDASQPN
+1926 VGGVVDASQPS
-1937 ALVAHT
+1937 AVT
-1943 TLSSWICEGLGN
+1943 TQAVLSRWICDDVGN
-1955 RFEAALKA
+1955 CFESALKA
-1963 VRNIRVAGDWWL
+1963 ARNIRVAGDWWL
-1975 KLVDAHS
+1975 KLVDAS
-1982 AQLAAVESRD
+1982 SGQQAFVESRD
-1992 GVLVIERGTSLVNS
+1992 GVLVIERGITQSRLRSGNS
-2006 QSPAINSPA
+2006 NEPEFTLQFNEIN
-2015 SAEPDLVL
+2015 
-2023 EFDSIHRCFQLSLRK
+2023 RCFQLSLPQ
-2038 SSLLFPKG
+2038 SSLQISKG
-2046 LLRFDDNW
+2046 VLRLDRQWLESLRVDDAS
-2054 IKNLLSHD
+2054 KVATPQELEDVL
-2062 ADKRPV
+2062 A
-2068 SETELT
+2068 SET
-2074 TEATVAKSTV
+2074 KSTV
-2084 ASRYVLRMAPAPQRN
+2084 ASRYVLRMKPEPQRN
-2099 AFSRQPTWGGTTLI
+2099 ATHRQPAWGGASLI
-2113 VGDNPIARQLE
+2113 IGDNSIARQLE
-2124 ARIRTAGLPVV
+2124 ARIRAAGLQVV
-2135 RLAAHEDP
+2135 RLAGHDDP
-2143 TWLAGQ
+2143 TWLAQ
-2149 LEELWRTSPVAHLF
+2149 ELEDLWKKQPIAHLF
-2163 LTTPCDADAKI
+2163 LTTPCDADALI
-2174 TLDETRWRSRR
+2174 TLDEPLWRSRR

-2194 LCQRWLNRIIESKIA
+2194 LCQQWLNRIIESKMA

-2253 IRTLPI
+2253 VRTLPI
-2259 KIMDTNVNQSP
+2259 KIMDTRADQSP
-2270 SEVVENLWRELSI
+2270 AEVVENLWRELSI
-2283 PSYDTEVAYQRGV
+2283 PTYDTEVSYQRGI

-2302 VRKPMLRRIKPIPQG
+2302 VRKPMNDRVKAIPQG

-2347 LGKTEQQAIDP
+2347 LGKTEQQEIDP
-2358 SWRGLNEDGLR
+2358 SWRGLNEAGLR

-2383 KNPVQTWQDTEKI
+2383 KNPVQTWQDTEKV

-2403 LRFKALG
+2403 NRFRSLG
-2410 IEAYYHSCDVA
+2410 IEAYYHACDVA
-2421 DRDSVRKVLD
+2421 DRTSVRSVFE
-2431 KVRSISGPIHGVLH
+2431 KVRAISGPIHGVLH

-2513 LTKEIDWLKHRRP
+2513 LTKQIDWLKHRRP
-2526 NIKAVGFHWHAWGD
+2526 TVKAVGFHWHAWGD

-2545 KPETKLALEMI
+2545 KPETRLALEMI

-2568 HLIAELEGDSD
+2568 HLIAELEGDAA

-2599 LDPGADRAASTG
+2599 LDKTPDRSG
-2611 VRTPLLEIE
+2611 KMRIKTPLLDSEIAFE
-2620 STTANGSTRVFA
+2620 SASGLDTTRVFA

-2640 PFLVDHTLDRAPL
+2640 PFLVDHTLDRSPL

-2659 AEMMIEGAAAHLAT
+2659 AEMMIEAAASHLAT
-2673 NEPIVLHDL
+2673 TESIVLHDF

-2697 LRVESSLVADGSVT
+2697 LRVESRLVSSGAVN

-2718 YSRDGRLIEAN
+2718 YSRDGRLIEAS
-2729 RINFRTQAAVSH
+2729 RVNFKTRATIGGQDRMVG
-2741 NLESVRVW
+2741 VKVP
-2749 VQLPSASNWLPV
+2749 LPTPANWLPV
-2761 SYPAADAQFHV
+2761 AYPSADAQFHV
-2772 GWPLQRLRKIALHE
+2772 GWPLQKLRKVALHE
-2786 DGLVGK
+2786 NGLVGK

-2806 DLRGWRIPSAAM
+2806 DLAGWRIPSAAM

-2828 AWQRVAPGTALPVRI
+2828 AWQRVAPGTALPVSI
-2843 SRLEVGRLP
+2843 QKLEVGRLP

-2859 VHVRLLTHSHD
+2859 VHVQLLSHSQTR
-2870 HARFDFTLYGVDG
+2870 ANFDFTLYGIDG
-2883 EMLLNAKDYE
+2883 EMILNAKDYE
-2893 VAWLSREL
+2893 VAWLSRDP
-2901 DEHPK
+2901 DEQVTV
-2906 AVAGSLPR
+2906 VAGSVPK